1 MEIAIARC
9 QVIRLKK
16 QSGLFVLRQLIIR
29 HVLILV
35 IMMFGILIS
44 RIGCHYLNHQ
54 KNNKMLEELFT
65 EQRTEEWYAQ
75 RLGKF
80 TASRFGD
87 LMTNS
92 RKKDEVLGATA
103 VSYIYEKAAELL
115 TGERK
120 EIFGAALDWGT
131 ENEPICK
138 AYFQETTGL
147 TIEEMPFVSINDYSG
162 ASPDGFIGVLWTRG
176 DSGIECIQGTA
187 KLTIASADV
196 LTLNTTP
203 IEIVAAPGAGYA
215 TKEYGELIEIKC
227 PYNTSN
233 HLKTAFEGYIDPKY
247 MWQMQGQMLAT
258 GASVCRFVSFDPRI
272 KDERFK
278 LIEIRVEQ
286 DLEMQEQLR
295 ERLEFANDYLSNLIN
310 QK

>member
-1 MEIAIARC
+1 M
-9 QVIRLKK
+9 
-16 QSGLFVLRQLIIR
+16 
-29 HVLILV
+29 
-35 IMMFGILIS
+35 
-44 RIGCHYLNHQ
+44 
-54 KNNKMLEELFT
+54 KMLFDEIT
-65 EQRTEEWYAQ
+65 DSEQRTEEWFAQ
-75 RLGKF
+75 RMGKF

-87 LMTNS
+87 LMTNA

-115 TGERK
+115 TEERK
-120 EIFGAALDWGT
+120 EIFGAALDWGN
-131 ENEPICK
+131 EYEPICK
-138 AYFQETTGL
+138 AYYSELKGV
-147 TIEEMPFVSINDYSG
+147 TIEEMPFVLINEYSG
-162 ASPDGFIGVLWTRG
+162 ASPDGMV
-176 DSGIECIQGTA
+176 D
-187 KLTIASADV
+187 
-196 LTLNTTP
+196 
-203 IEIVAAPGAGYA
+203 
-215 TKEYGELIEIKC
+215 GELIEIKC

-258 GASVCRFVSFDPRI
+258 GALACRFVSFDPRI

-310 QK
+310 SK

>member
-1 MEIAIARC
+1 MDALFDEITN
-9 QVIRLKK
+9 
-16 QSGLFVLRQLIIR
+16 S
-29 HVLILV
+29 
-35 IMMFGILIS
+35 
-44 RIGCHYLNHQ
+44 
-54 KNNKMLEELFT
+54 
-65 EQRTEEWYAQ
+65 EQRSEEWFAA

-92 RKKDEVLGATA
+92 RKKDEVLGATS
-103 VSYIYEKAAELL
+103 VSYIYEKAAEIL

-138 AYFQETTGL
+138 AYFEETTGL
-147 TIEEMPFVSINDYSG
+147 TIEEMPFVAINEYSG
-162 ASPDGFIGVLWTRG
+162 ASPDGMV
-176 DSGIECIQGTA
+176 
-187 KLTIASADV
+187 
-196 LTLNTTP
+196 N
-203 IEIVAAPGAGYA
+203 
-215 TKEYGELIEIKC
+215 GELIEIKC

-233 HLKTAFEGYIDPKY
+233 HLKTAFEGYIDSKY

-258 GASVCRFVSFDPRI
+258 GAVACRFVSFDPRI

-295 ERLEFANDYLSNLIN
+295 ERLEFANDYLSKLLE
-310 QK
+310 Q

>member
-1 MEIAIARC
+1 
-9 QVIRLKK
+9 
-16 QSGLFVLRQLIIR
+16 
-29 HVLILV
+29 
-35 IMMFGILIS
+35 
-44 RIGCHYLNHQ
+44 
-54 KNNKMLEELFT
+54 MLEELFT
-65 EQRTEEWYAQ
+65 EQRTDEWHKQ
-75 RLGKF
+75 RMGKF
-80 TASRFGD
+80 TASRFGE
-87 LMTNS
+87 LMTNA

-115 TGERK
+115 TEERK

-147 TIEEMPFVSINDYSG
+147 TIEEMPFVPINEYSG
-162 ASPDGFIGVLWTRG
+162 ASPDGMV
-176 DSGIECIQGTA
+176 
-187 KLTIASADV
+187 
-196 LTLNTTP
+196 N
-203 IEIVAAPGAGYA
+203 
-215 TKEYGELIEIKC
+215 GELIEIKC

-233 HLKTAFEGYIDPKY
+233 HLKTAFEVYIDPKY

-258 GASVCRFVSFDPRI
+258 GAVACRFVSFDPRI

-295 ERLEFANDYLSNLIN
+295 ERLEFANDYLRNLIN
-310 QK
+310 PK

>member
-1 MEIAIARC
+1 MDAIFDEITD
-9 QVIRLKK
+9 
-16 QSGLFVLRQLIIR
+16 S
-29 HVLILV
+29 
-35 IMMFGILIS
+35 
-44 RIGCHYLNHQ
+44 
-54 KNNKMLEELFT
+54 
-65 EQRTEEWYAQ
+65 EQRSEEWFAA

-131 ENEPICK
+131 ENEEVCK
-138 AYFQETTGL
+138 GYFEESTGL
-147 TIEEMPFVSINDYSG
+147 TIEEMPFIPINDYSG
-162 ASPDGFIGVLWTRG
+162 ASPDGFI
-176 DSGIECIQGTA
+176 
-187 KLTIASADV
+187 
-196 LTLNTTP
+196 
-203 IEIVAAPGAGYA
+203 
-215 TKEYGELIEIKC
+215 KEYGELIEIKC

-258 GASVCRFVSFDPRI
+258 GALACRFVSFDPRI
-272 KDERFK
+272 KDARFT
-278 LIEIRVEQ
+278 LIEIRVEAN
-286 DLEMQEQLR
+286 LEMQEQLR

-310 QK
+310 PK

>member
-1 MEIAIARC
+1 MDAIFDEITD
-9 QVIRLKK
+9 
-16 QSGLFVLRQLIIR
+16 S
-29 HVLILV
+29 
-35 IMMFGILIS
+35 
-44 RIGCHYLNHQ
+44 
-54 KNNKMLEELFT
+54 
-65 EQRTEEWYAQ
+65 EQRSEEWFAA

-115 TGERK
+115 TEERK

-138 AYFQETTGL
+138 AYYSELKGV
-147 TIEEMPFVSINDYSG
+147 TIEEMPFVLINEYSG
-162 ASPDGFIGVLWTRG
+162 ASPDGMV
-176 DSGIECIQGTA
+176 D
-187 KLTIASADV
+187 
-196 LTLNTTP
+196 
-203 IEIVAAPGAGYA
+203 
-215 TKEYGELIEIKC
+215 GELIEIKC

-258 GASVCRFVSFDPRI
+258 GALACRFVSFDPRI

-310 QK
+310 SK

>member
-1 MEIAIARC
+1 
-9 QVIRLKK
+9 
-16 QSGLFVLRQLIIR
+16 
-29 HVLILV
+29 
-35 IMMFGILIS
+35 
-44 RIGCHYLNHQ
+44 
-54 KNNKMLEELFT
+54 MLEELFT
-65 EQRTEEWYAQ
+65 EQRTDEWHKQ
-75 RLGKF
+75 RMGKF

-138 AYFQETTGL
+138 AYFEETTGL
-147 TIEEMPFVSINDYSG
+147 TIEEMPFVAINEYSG
-162 ASPDGFIGVLWTRG
+162 ASPDGFI
-176 DSGIECIQGTA
+176 
-187 KLTIASADV
+187 
-196 LTLNTTP
+196 
-203 IEIVAAPGAGYA
+203 
-215 TKEYGELIEIKC
+215 KEYLELIEIKC
-227 PYNTSN
+227 PYNTAN

-258 GASVCRFVSFDPRI
+258 GALACRFVSFDPRI

-295 ERLEFANDYLSNLIN
+295 ERLEFANDYLRNLIN
-310 QK
+310 PK